1 MDVSIIIVNYN
12 TRQLT
17 EECINSIFQ
26 HTQNV
31 KFEIIIVDNAST
43 DGSKEHF
50 EQDKRVKYIY
60 STENLGFGKANNI
73 GYKHANGKYLFLLNS
88 DTLLLNNAI
97 DLFYNIAEKETN
109 KSIGCWGT
117 MLYDSKRSITA
128 SYGKFL
134 SLWRDFSFMILTP
147 IAMKLVKKT
156 LSVKE
161 YNYETCNGIV
171 DFITGADVFMKKE
184 VADKFG
190 LFDPNYFL
198 YCEETDMQKKYSRH
212 KIFSKITTTPKI
224 IHFHGG
230 SQQKG
235 INYKMNLIKLKSKI
249 YYFKKWSNPIS
260 FYTYL
265 VLVTLIKVPFLI
277 FSRHPIKY
285 KKDYLKTLWA

>member
-31 KFEIIIVDNAST
+31 KFEIIVVDNASI
-43 DGSKEHF
+43 DGSKKYF
-50 EQDKRVKYIY
+50 EQDKRIKYIY

-73 GYKHANGKYLFLLNS
+73 GHEHANGKYLFLLNS

-117 MLYDSKRSITA
+117 MLYDSKRNITA

-134 SLWRDFSFMILTP
+134 SLWRDFSFMILSP
-147 IAMKLVKKT
+147 IAVILTKKA
-156 LSVKE
+156 LSFKE

-171 DFITGADVFMKKE
+171 DFITGADIFMKKE

-212 KIFSKITTTPKI
+212 KIFSKIITTPKI

-235 INYKMNLIKLKSKI
+235 INYRMNLIKLKSKI
-249 YYFKKWSNPIS
+249 YYFKKWSNPTS
-260 FYTYL
+260 FYIYL

-277 FSRHPIKY
+277 FSGYPIKY
-285 KKDYLKTLWA
+285 KKDYLKTLWS